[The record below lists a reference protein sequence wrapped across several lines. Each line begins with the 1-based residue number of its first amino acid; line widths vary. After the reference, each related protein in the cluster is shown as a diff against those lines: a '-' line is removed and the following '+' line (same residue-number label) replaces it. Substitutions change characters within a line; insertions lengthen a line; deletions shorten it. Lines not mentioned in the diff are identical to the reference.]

1 MSVDAEAGRHLSL
14 DAIRGIS
21 VMGIILLNAF
31 SFTMPDAAY
40 INPLAWGGTRGIDI
54 AAWGTNFVLFEG
66 KMRGLFSLLFGASMA
81 LVIDRARA
89 RGESGASIHYRRLFW
104 LLLFGLAHHLLIW
117 EGDILVQYALIGMIA
132 YQFVSRSNRIL
143 RRWAIG
149 LLALSVLMHAG
160 MMAGSYALK
169 AQAEAPGAKAEARKS
184 YAEMLNSFSKPGSKG
199 VREDLKTFRADYPTI
214 LAVRGGETRGAI
226 IGTLAIFGLETLGL
240 MVLGILLLRNGFL
253 TGGWEAARYR
263 RWAVRSYLIGIPPLI
278 ALAFWNYAIRF
289 DTHAVFATWVAWAE
303 PFRYAVMLGHASLAM
318 LLLARFA
325 HSPLVARIAAA
336 GRAAFSNYIG
346 TSLVMTSLFY
356 GYGAGLFG
364 HVGRAEVYLFI
375 VAMWAAILLWSKP
388 WLERFSY
395 GPFEWL
401 WRSLSRGE
409 VQAMRKGSLSPVGR
423 R

>member
-1 MSVDAEAGRHLSL
+1 MSGEAEANRYLSL
-14 DAIRGIS
+14 DAIRGVA

-40 INPLAWGGTRGIDI
+40 INPLAWGGTRAIDV
-54 AAWGTNFVLFEG
+54 AAWGSNFVLFEG

-89 RGESGASIHYRRLFW
+89 KGEGGASIHYRRLFW

-132 YQFVSRSNRIL
+132 YVFVKRSNRTL

-149 LLALSVLMHAG
+149 LLALSVLMHVG
-160 MMAGSYALK
+160 MIAGSYALK
-169 AQAEAPGAKAEARKS
+169 ALAEAPGASAEARKG
-184 YAEMLNSFSKPGSKG
+184 YGEMLNSFSKPGSKG
-199 VREDLKTFRADYPTI
+199 VREDLETYRADYPAI
-214 LAVRGGETRGAI
+214 LAVRAGEMRGAI
-226 IGTLAIFGLETLGL
+226 IGTIAIFGLETLGL

-253 TGGWEAARYR
+253 TNGWEAARYQ
-263 RWAVRSYLIGIPPLI
+263 RWAVRSYVIGIPPLI
-278 ALAFWNYAIRF
+278 ALAYWNFAIGF
-289 DTHAVFATWVAWAE
+289 DTHAVFATWAAWAE
-303 PFRYAVMLGHASLAM
+303 PFKYAVMFGHASLAM

-325 HSPLVARIAAA
+325 GSPLVARIAAA

-375 VAMWAAILLWSKP
+375 LAIWAAILLWSKP
-388 WLERFSY
+388 WLERYRY

-409 VQAMRKGSLSPVGR
+409 TQAMRRDS
-423 R
+423 